1 MRYRLAHAGL
11 MLAAFAIAGAPG
23 AARADDPAGNAEAGK
38 HLYKTICTACHS
50 NVKGKNGAVGPSL
63 YGAYGAK
70 AGQRPGFHYSDA
82 LKNSGLTWDTPTL
95 LKWEAGARDFV
106 PGTKMTYPGL
116 KNPQDRADII
126 AYLQTLHD

>member
-1 MRYRLAHAGL
+1 MRYGLIFAGL
-11 MLAAFAIAGAPG
+11 LAAAATH
-23 AARADDPAGNAEAGK
+23 AARADDASLAGNADAGK

-82 LKNSGLTWDTPTL
+82 LKDSGLTWDTPTL
-95 LKWEAGARDFV
+95 LKWEAGARDMI